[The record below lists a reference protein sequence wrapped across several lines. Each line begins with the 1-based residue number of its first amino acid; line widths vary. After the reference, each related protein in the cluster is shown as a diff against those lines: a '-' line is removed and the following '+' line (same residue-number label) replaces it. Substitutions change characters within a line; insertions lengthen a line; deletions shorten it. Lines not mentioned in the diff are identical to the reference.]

1 MLLLILTPD
10 LSLVGLLRDAPT
22 AQAPPGS
29 CPPWPA
35 VPLAGNELAGI
46 AGNKLAGNAARD
58 NKRARIVS
66 RHIQLAV
73 RNDEELN
80 KLLGGRW
87 PSSVV
92 WCLRLRLKD
101 APCCHRCRS
110 PLTCRHSRTRS
121 W

>member
-1 MLLLILTPD
+1 MTH
-10 LSLVGLLRDAPT
+10 LLRT
-22 AQAPPGS
+22 WS
-29 CPPWPA
+29 PA
-35 VPLAGNELAGI
+35 VSLAGNELAGI

-80 KLLGGRW
+80 KLLGGRS

-92 WCLRLRLKD
+92 AVLSSLPVTTHLPSLEN
-101 APCCHRCRS
+101 AELVTLS
-110 PLTCRHSRTRS
+110 V
-121 W
+121 